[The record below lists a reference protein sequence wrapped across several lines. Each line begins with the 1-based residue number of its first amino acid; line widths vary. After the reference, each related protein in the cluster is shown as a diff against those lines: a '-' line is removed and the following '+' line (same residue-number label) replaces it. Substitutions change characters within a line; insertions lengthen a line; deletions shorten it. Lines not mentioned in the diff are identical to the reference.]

1 MSAAMVMNVRDRLT
15 PRVLRRHLR
24 AVSEDE
30 PEVVLT
36 TRSDSVSVIYSDG
49 GVITRDDVCRLL
61 RPRLGALRGLTF
73 LSPREGPNVVRWFGV
88 TEAGVMVGG
97 KLVLHA
103 GMRGDQ
109 IVSWAQIVVDPVPKQ
124 ARTAST
130 GSRARLEDIAARVR
144 EIIHRVREQPTYG
157 PPELIAALVGVVDIA
172 EGDAADQG

>member
-1 MSAAMVMNVRDRLT
+1 
-15 PRVLRRHLR
+15 
-24 AVSEDE
+24 
-30 PEVVLT
+30 
-36 TRSDSVSVIYSDG
+36 
-49 GVITRDDVCRLL
+49 
-61 RPRLGALRGLTF
+61 
-73 LSPREGPNVVRWFGV
+73 
-88 TEAGVMVGG
+88 MVGG